1 MQNVMAKILALVGL
15 NISVIVVFDGILKP
29 LKLKSKENEG
39 LIYEDELQRLALIS
53 NYSENNPFVEQLKI
67 ELSNNKIEYVQAPG
81 EGEAQCAYLQKLG
94 IVDYVI
100 SQDVDALVFGARRVL
115 RNFSRFAEDIGKS
128 PPKSSDIT
136 ARSSYYVTPVDM
148 NKVEQET
155 GLTTSRL
162 VFLASLR
169 GGDYSVGAK
178 NGDCQCQNL
187 ALSGYQSQCIILKI
201 KVKYN

>member
-1 MQNVMAKILALVGL
+1 M
-15 NISVIVVFDGILKP
+15 
-29 LKLKSKENEG
+29 
-39 LIYEDELQRLALIS
+39 
-53 NYSENNPFVEQLKI
+53 
-67 ELSNNKIEYVQAPG
+67 
-81 EGEAQCAYLQKLG
+81 QKLG

-148 NKVEQET
+148 DKVEQET

-187 ALSGYQSQCIILKI
+187 ALSGTSKSMYYTENK
-201 KVKYN
+201 K

>member
-1 MQNVMAKILALVGL
+1 M
-15 NISVIVVFDGILKP
+15 
-29 LKLKSKENEG
+29 
-39 LIYEDELQRLALIS
+39 
-53 NYSENNPFVEQLKI
+53 EQLKI

-148 NKVEQET
+148 NKVEQT

-169 GGDYSVGAK
+169 GDYSVGAK
-178 NGDCQCQNL
+178 KMGIVNAKNL
-187 ALSGYQSQCIILKI
+187 ALSGFI
-201 KVKYN
+201 KVNVLY